1 MKWRNITANDLVK
14 VVGKLSLEPSKSN
27 RRAPHPVYWYCLD
40 RKKILRVTLPNVHGG
55 SGSISTGFLTQVR
68 KSLRLDTPQF
78 EKLAECPLT
87 SEEYEVIIREKLG
100 L

>member
-1 MKWRNITANDLVK
+1 M
-14 VVGKLSLEPSKSN
+14 
-27 RRAPHPVYWYCLD
+27 
-40 RKKILRVTLPNVHGG
+40 PNVHGG
-55 SGSISTGFLTQVR
+55 SGSISTGFLTQAR
-68 KSLRLDTPQF
+68 RSLRLDTPQF

>member
-1 MKWRNITANDLVK
+1 MPNI
-14 VVGKLSLEPSKSN
+14 
-27 RRAPHPVYWYCLD
+27 
-40 RKKILRVTLPNVHGG
+40 HGG
-55 SGSISTGFLTQVR
+55 SGSVSTGFLTQVR

-87 SEEYEVIIREKLG
+87 PVEYEALIREKLG